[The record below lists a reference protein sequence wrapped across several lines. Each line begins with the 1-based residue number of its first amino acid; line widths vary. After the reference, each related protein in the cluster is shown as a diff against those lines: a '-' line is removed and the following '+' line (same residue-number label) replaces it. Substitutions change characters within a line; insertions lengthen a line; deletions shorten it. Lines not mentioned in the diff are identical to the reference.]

1 MQHRCV
7 SPLISTFKVP
17 RLFKSRSINTNRGHR
32 WLWLKLAALFSF
44 TYLLFQSPLKFVCST
59 KSHVAKVRE
68 TQFCGN
74 DVLDIRRKGIHILHV
89 NVPQMSSSLP
99 DPSPVPEWVGRLLSE
114 VNATVASMSSSF
126 MCIPG
131 SKVAVR
137 YIRSSYQ
144 NDPIR
149 SFIELCLVFFVVRYL
164 TKPSYSVE
172 KNQLKLTERVM
183 TSKELC

>member
-1 MQHRCV
+1 MHF
-7 SPLISTFKVP
+7 PIAVP
-17 RLFKSRSINTNRGHR
+17 F
-32 WLWLKLAALFSF
+32 LW
-44 TYLLFQSPLKFVCST
+44 ST
-59 KSHVAKVRE
+59 KTSRRQTQRRGNLE
-68 TQFCGN
+68 TTSLN
-74 DVLDIRRKGIHILHV
+74 SEERSSYLHV
-89 NVPQMSSSLP
+89 NIPQMSSSLP

-126 MCIPG
+126 MRIPG

-149 SFIELCLVFFVVRYL
+149 SFIELCLVFFVVRYM

-172 KNQLKLTERVM
+172 KNQLKLTEKVLTR
-183 TSKELC
+183 KERADD